1 MAKRVDCPACYAIVL
16 PRSDGTCPSCDAST
30 RGPRSDIVAMDIG
43 EGATLPDMC
52 ASCAAMTAAHVK
64 VERARARQ
72 ERGWVSVLISAL
84 GLLTGVFLF
93 GRWFRL
99 LAGEG
104 VRGAEDS
111 GQVDDVVLQIPLCAP
126 CAKDGPP
133 RVLQTDFHRARLTL
147 IVHRRFRAAARE
159 LRRERRR

>member
-30 RGPRSDIVAMDIG
+30 LGPKSEIVAMDVG
-43 EGATLPDMC
+43 EGTALPELC
-52 ASCAAMTAAHVK
+52 ASCAAVAARHVK
-64 VERARARQ
+64 VERARARP
-72 ERGWVSVLISAL
+72 ERGWLSVLFSTL

-93 GRWFRL
+93 GRGFRL
-99 LAGEG
+99 LGGG
-104 VRGAEDS
+104 VRGVEDP
-111 GQVDDVVLQIPLCAP
+111 GQVDDVVLQIPLCAS

-147 IVHRRFRAAARE
+147 IVHRRFRAAARQ
-159 LRRERRR
+159 LRKKKRR